1 MPLIWTSMAMALV
14 VKAGGLTALHLLP
27 QLIMMKVITMT
38 MMVIHT
44 LHANHP
50 PHRPHHHHH
59 HHQVAATWNSPPS
72 PSSEENSTKPELPT

>member
-50 PHRPHHHHH
+50 PPI
-59 HHQVAATWNSPPS
+59 VLTITTTTPS
-72 PSSEENSTKPELPT
+72 PSSGSYLELSTLPIQ

>member
-14 VKAGGLTALHLLP
+14 VKAGGLTTLHLLP

-50 PHRPHHHHH
+50 PPSS
-59 HHQVAATWNSPPS
+59 SPP
-72 PSSEENSTKPELPT
+72 PSSGSCYLELSTLPIQ

>member
-38 MMVIHT
+38 MMVIHI

-50 PHRPHHHHH
+50 PPI
-59 HHQVAATWNSPPS
+59 VLTPLVVGIMIDATA
-72 PSSEENSTKPELPT
+72 